1 VGSPITFSGANGI
14 DFNLILTTIMR
25 QESQPLEALQSRQAA
40 LQARANTFSVLTS
53 RAAGLQQAAAALSD
67 QSQLSGFAATSS
79 NASALAVSA
88 SASAAPGRYDIVV
101 NELAR
106 AQVTASTSAASDPDD
121 IVASGG
127 TITIGGVTVTLSG
140 ATTLRQ
146 LADAINASSNPPAR
160 ASVVQSGPSSYR
172 LVVTANTTG
181 QANAFTIT
189 NNLTGGSGS
198 GIAFGDDDGDGT
210 SGDSPADN
218 AVQASDASLLVNN
231 IPITSATNTISSAV
245 PGVTI
250 TAYQAN
256 PAATISVDVATDTTG
271 VKTKIQAFVKAYNDF
286 AQFVSDQGTAA
297 ARGDQASIGRDP
309 LLRQIKDQVRSAL
322 TSQYATG
329 GALSALSQAGIEF
342 TRAGTLQ
349 LDEAALTS
357 ALASGTLDLERL
369 FAGSPGT
376 PGAFATLDTQLDAFT
391 RSDGLIP
398 GARQLM
404 TDQAARITESIGAMQ
419 ERLAIRRASLQ
430 REFIAADQ
438 AMSLLKSQSGSLAQF
453 GSSL

>member
-1 VGSPITFSGANGI
+1 MGSPITFSGANGI

-181 QANAFTIT
+181 QANAFTIS
-189 NNLTGGSGS
+189 NNLTGGS

-286 AQFVSDQGTAA
+286 AQFVTDQGTAA

-376 PGAFATLDTQLDAFT
+376 PGAFASLDTQLDAFT

-398 GARQLM
+398 GARRLM
-404 TDQAARITESIGAMQ
+404 TDQAARITESIAAMQ